1 MEFLEINEI
10 WAWAEQHGLAQGDGF
25 AVKLPDLPSIW
36 RRQYASGD
44 RSGSEELVADDFTT
58 RLGSWD
64 DCLVWIREWG
74 VWPSTE
80 DWPQFYAWRGSL
92 GERRSLE
99 KAPGHRFDRGEIV
112 LLGQLLTLIM
122 ENAWDAD
129 ILCTRQGRAD
139 RVRGEISHDEWC
151 EIFERT

>member
-10 WAWAEQHGLAQGDGF
+10 CAWAEQHGLARGDGF

-44 RSGSEELVADDFTT
+44 RAG
-58 RLGSWD
+58 
-64 DCLVWIREWG
+64 C
-74 VWPSTE
+74 
-80 DWPQFYAWRGSL
+80 
-92 GERRSLE
+92 ERRSLK

-151 EIFERT
+151 EIFERP